1 MARLQALVLG
11 MMLTVLVYAAEAA
24 PVDYVFDTVHSRI
37 TFYISHWGFS
47 HSVGFFKIG
56 DGHFSFDANE
66 WAQSAVDITIP
77 VSSLD
82 LGDATWNSNVL
93 GLKWLDVA
101 AYPTM
106 RFVSKQVE
114 GSPQGSGKIDGV
126 LTLRGV
132 TQPVA
137 LDLRLNQLG
146 EHPMRKV
153 PAVGFT
159 ATTTIRRSDFGLQSS
174 LGAVGDDVQI
184 RIEVEALASKP

>member
-1 MARLQALVLG
+1 MARLQALALG
-11 MMLTVLVYAAEAA
+11 MWLTILAHGADAA
-24 PVDYVFDTVHSRI
+24 PVVYTIDTVHSRV

-56 DGHFSFDANE
+56 DGRFSFDATD
-66 WAQSAVDITIP
+66 WAQSSVDITIP
-77 VSSLD
+77 VSTLD
-82 LGDATWNSNVL
+82 LGDATWNLNVL
-93 GLKWLDVA
+93 GSKWLDVA

-114 GSPQGSGKIDGV
+114 GSGQGGGKIEGV
-126 LTLRGV
+126 LTLKGV
-132 TQPVA
+132 TQPVV
-137 LDLRLNQLG
+137 LDLHLNQLG

-159 ATTTIRRSDFGLQSS
+159 GMATIHRSDFGLQAS

-184 RIEVEALASKP
+184 RVEVEALAFKN

>member
-1 MARLQALVLG
+1 MARLQALALG
-11 MMLTVLVYAAEAA
+11 MMLMVLAYAADAA
-24 PVDYVFDTVHSRI
+24 PVVYVIDTVHSRV

-56 DGHFSFDANE
+56 DGRFSFDTNE
-66 WAQSAVDITIP
+66 WAQSSVDITIP

-93 GLKWLDVA
+93 GSKWLDVA

-106 RFVSKQVE
+106 RVVSKQVE
-114 GSPQGSGKIDGV
+114 GSSQGGGKIDGA
-126 LTLRGV
+126 LTLKGV
-132 TQPVA
+132 TQPVV
-137 LDLRLNQLG
+137 LDLRLNQVG

-159 ATTTIRRSDFGLQSS
+159 GTVTIRRSDFGLQAS

-184 RIEVEALASKP
+184 RVEVEALAFKN